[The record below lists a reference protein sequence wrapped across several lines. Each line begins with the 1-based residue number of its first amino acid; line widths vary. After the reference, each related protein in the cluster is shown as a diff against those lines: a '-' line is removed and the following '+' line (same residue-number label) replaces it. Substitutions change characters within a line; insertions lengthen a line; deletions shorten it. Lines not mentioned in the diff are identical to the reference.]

1 MVNSILIGKTIYK
14 LLTSSDELKKYVK
27 NKIYP
32 LVADDGVTFP
42 FVIYY
47 RTKINNLS
55 NKDGY
60 FEDEVGFTIITVS
73 KSYIE
78 SLEIANIIRSIFEK
92 KKLTEDIYNCTVEDI
107 DEDYRENA
115 YIQQIYFNCKMENNN
130 IEE

>member
-14 LLTSSDELKKYVK
+14 LLTESDELKEYVG

-32 LVADDGVTFP
+32 LVADENVSFP

-47 RTKINNLS
+47 RTNIKNLT

-60 FEDEVGFTIITVS
+60 YEDEVSFSVIVVS
-73 KSYIE
+73 NKYLE

-92 KKLTEDIYNCTVEDI
+92 RQLTEDIYNVTVEDI
-107 DEDYRENA
+107 DEDFRENA
-115 YIQQIYFNCKMENNN
+115 YIQQLYFNCKMN
-130 IEE
+130 